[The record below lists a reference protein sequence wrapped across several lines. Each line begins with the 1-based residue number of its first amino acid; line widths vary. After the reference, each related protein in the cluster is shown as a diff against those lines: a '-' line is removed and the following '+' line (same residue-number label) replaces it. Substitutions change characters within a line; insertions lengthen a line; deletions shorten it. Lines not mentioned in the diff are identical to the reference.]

1 MSRAADR
8 PNFSAPPRSAG
19 AGARAVALLFAW
31 AGFYL
36 LGLGMA
42 GALLWVPYAEGAY
55 GDGPDFGGVLAGIGG
70 LWILW
75 GLRPRIRRTGK
86 RAPPLPPNSHQRL
99 QELVADVAR
108 RAGHPVP
115 KEVHLLLDAN
125 AHAAQSGGLF
135 RRGASSVAIGLPF
148 LAWLDRPEVEAIV
161 AHELGHH
168 LAGDVRLGPW
178 VHRTRSSMAQAL
190 EHLEGSGFWL
200 DLPFIG
206 YAQAFLRYSLSVSRA
221 QEYAA
226 DAVSARVAG
235 KEAAAGALV
244 VTEERSAAWNAYLR
258 TEIQPMLE
266 SGFLP
271 PLLEGFAHF
280 EAAIAAAELKD
291 DAEPEPEGSSKN
303 DTHPTL
309 RERLSALG
317 VSAPP
322 ASARRGALELLDDA
336 ERAEEHVLRRILVNE
351 RLPLAP
357 LRWEDAA
364 EKLWLPRFRKRLT
377 PFESVLRNLTPER
390 IPEVNRRADD
400 YAARLRMGLALFS
413 TAAQRRHLAAILG
426 TWYTVQLV
434 DAGFVLETLPGFP
447 VRARR
452 GSLVIEPFK
461 LLQPLADAKLDEPQW
476 QAHLAEVRR
485 AIAAQSA

>member
-1 MSRAADR
+1 MSGE
-8 PNFSAPPRSAG
+8 PNPAEFSARPRG
-19 AGARAVALLFAW
+19 AGARAMALLVAW
-31 AGFYL
+31 AGFYV

-42 GALLWVPYAEGAY
+42 GALLWVPYAQITY

-75 GLRPRIRRTGK
+75 GLRPRIRREGK
-86 RAPPLPPNSHQRL
+86 RAPPLPPNAHARL

-148 LAWLDRPEVEAIV
+148 LAWLDRGEVEAII

-178 VHRTRSSMAQAL
+178 VHRTRSSMVNAL

-200 DLPFIG
+200 DLPFVG

-244 VTEERSAAWNAYLR
+244 VTEERGGAWGAYLR
-258 TEIQPMLE
+258 MEVQPMLE
-266 SGFLP
+266 SGFIP

-280 EAAIAAAELKD
+280 EAAVAAAQLKD
-291 DAEPEPEGSSKN
+291 DATPEPEASSKN

-309 RERLSALG
+309 RERLAALG
-317 VSAPP
+317 IAAPP
-322 ASARRGALELLDDA
+322 AAPRRGALELLDDA
-336 ERAEEHVLRRILVNE
+336 GRAEEHVLRKILVNE
-351 RLPLAP
+351 QLPLTP

-364 EKLWLPRFRKRLT
+364 EKLWLPRFRKRIA
-377 PFESVLRNLTPER
+377 PFERVLRDLTAEQMPA
-390 IPEVNRRADD
+390 VNRAADVW
-400 YAARLRMGLALFS
+400 AARLRLGLALFS
-413 TAAQRRHLAAILG
+413 VAAQRRHLAVILG
-426 TWYTVQLV
+426 TWWTVQLV
-434 DAGFVLETLPGFP
+434 DAGFVLEALPGWP
-447 VRARR
+447 VRARK
-452 GSLVIEPFK
+452 GSLVVEPFK
-461 LLQPLADAKLDEPQW
+461 LLAPLADAALDE
-476 QAHLAEVRR
+476 QAWRGHLIEVRR
-485 AIAAQSA
+485 EIEADQSG